1 MPQPDAPVIPSAQG
15 DIVRVSESAVG
26 SVRADRVV
34 SRRTN
39 VRHTHAQHVDADL
52 SVMLMNPH
60 RSTQRHPWRGGGATS
75 GRTQVRNAAMGVN
88 LSGNA
93 RLENVAASWVV
104 AGNVQADRVL
114 SLAVVG
120 GNVSGN
126 VRALFG
132 TRAAI
137 AFGIASA
144 SPPSSPASS
153 PASSANPARPSLFRR
168 AGFKPASS
176 RQSSSFVGAALVAAL
191 FRAPP
196 LVVSRAGVFRRPAS
210 NHKALAPKLRASP
223 RYFLRRAASPTRP
236 STAHT
241 PATTRLGPGQT
252 LL

>member
-1 MPQPDAPVIPSAQG
+1 MPQPDAPVVPSAQG
-15 DIVRVSESAVG
+15 DIVRVTEAAVG

-34 SRRTN
+34 TRRTN

-52 SVMLMNPH
+52 SVMLMN
-60 RSTQRHPWRGGGATS
+60 RTDQLNVTRGAVGGATS

-137 AFGIASA
+137 AFGIALGL
-144 SPPSSPASS
+144 SSLL
-153 PASSANPARPSLFRR
+153 ARL
-168 AGFKPASS
+168 
-176 RQSSSFVGAALVAAL
+176 L
-191 FRAPP
+191 
-196 LVVSRAGVFRRPAS
+196 
-210 NHKALAPKLRASP
+210 
-223 RYFLRRAASPTRP
+223 
-236 STAHT
+236 
-241 PATTRLGPGQT
+241 TRL
-252 LL
+252 LR